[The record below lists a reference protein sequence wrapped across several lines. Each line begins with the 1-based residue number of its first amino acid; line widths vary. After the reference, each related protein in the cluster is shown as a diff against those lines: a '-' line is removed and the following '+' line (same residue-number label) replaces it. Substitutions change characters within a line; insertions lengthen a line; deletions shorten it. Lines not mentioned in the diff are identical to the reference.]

1 MRLSIQDA
9 AELLQ
14 VSEKTI
20 YRWIRRGI
28 LPAYRI
34 NEQYRFQ
41 HAELLAWAISRRVNV
56 SEDAFHSALRVSG
69 PFPTLVEAVRHGG
82 IHYQLE
88 GSSKAEVLA
97 HLAGATR
104 FEGPLERDYLL
115 SLMLARESLGPTG
128 VGGGLAIPQLIY
140 PNLLEAGPPAICIAF
155 LEQAVDFDALDG
167 VPVTCLLGLFSP
179 TLRGYHFLL
188 NRLHYCLRDPAFQAA
203 LLKGEGRVAL
213 QEHLERLESGL
224 RRSP

>member
-20 YRWIRRGI
+20 YRWIRGGI

-41 HAELLAWAISRRVNV
+41 RAELLAWAVSRRVNV
-56 SEDAFHSALRVSG
+56 SEDAFHDALRVSG
-69 PFPTLVEAVRHGG
+69 PIPTLVEAVALGG

-88 GSSKAEVLA
+88 GSNKSEALA
-97 HLAGATR
+97 HLARAFRFDGAVD
-104 FEGPLERDYLL
+104 RDYVL

-140 PNLLEAGPPAICIAF
+140 PNLLEIAPPAIAIAF
-155 LEQAVDFDALDG
+155 LEHPVDYDALDG
-167 VPVTCLLGLFSP
+167 MPVTCLLGLFSP
-179 TLRGYHFLL
+179 TLRGYHFLF
-188 NRLHYCLRDPAFQAA
+188 NRLHYCLRDDDFRAA
-203 LLKGEGRVAL
+203 LLGADGRSVL
-213 QEHLERLESGL
+213 QQHLHRLESGL
-224 RRSP
+224 RKSP